1 MCLSILSCSHF
12 CFINDILVKF
22 KEIGKKGGEIT
33 NFTLFGLCQNQRQS
47 SSKAP
52 VYSRV
57 KDMFHHKTSAQI
69 LMQSG
74 KKVDATHR
82 SPPPGIWYAA
92 ERCPRLIHLHWVH
105 QSREGE
111 DAHGNEQKQ
120 TAHLNHDRRVRVN
133 CSAHS
138 RSDINIFINLGL
150 TTGGSREQ
158 GGGGLVNWQKKRLVG
173 FMIWFLIYSYDL
185 WNLNTSFILEWRHY
199 PRLSYQRWFVFH
211 LYLIISSTLTSSF

>member
-52 VYSRV
+52 AYSRV

-74 KKVDATHR
+74 KKKLMPLTAAHHQASGMLLNGV
-82 SPPPGIWYAA
+82 PG
-92 ERCPRLIHLHWVH
+92 
-105 QSREGE
+105 
-111 DAHGNEQKQ
+111 
-120 TAHLNHDRRVRVN
+120 
-133 CSAHS
+133 
-138 RSDINIFINLGL
+138 
-150 TTGGSREQ
+150 
-158 GGGGLVNWQKKRLVG
+158 
-173 FMIWFLIYSYDL
+173 
-185 WNLNTSFILEWRHY
+185 
-199 PRLSYQRWFVFH
+199 
-211 LYLIISSTLTSSF
+211 

>member
-22 KEIGKKGGEIT
+22 KEIGKKGGKIT

-74 KKVDATHR
+74 KKSWCHSPQPTTRHLVCCWTVSQAD
-82 SPPPGIWYAA
+82 PPPLSASEQRRW
-92 ERCPRLIHLHWVH
+92 RCPWQWTETDSTPTSWQKSACQLQCPFTFGNQYIH
-105 QSREGE
+105 
-111 DAHGNEQKQ
+111 K
-120 TAHLNHDRRVRVN
+120 
-133 CSAHS
+133 S
-138 RSDINIFINLGL
+138 RSHH
-150 TTGGSREQ
+150 RWQ
-158 GGGGLVNWQKKRLVG
+158 QRAGGLVSWQKKRLVG

-199 PRLSYQRWFVFH
+199 PRLSYQCWFVFH
-211 LYLIISSTLTSSF
+211 LYLII